1 MYKKEESDNLIDATL
16 VDGVLTEKEKEILF
30 PKKKEWF
37 IQIAIER
44 RKNRGGNEKE
54 NEDSIVY
61 PF

>member
-1 MYKKEESDNLIDATL
+1 MYKEELENLLDATL

-44 RKNRGGNEKE
+44 RKNQRG
-54 NEDSIVY
+54 D
-61 PF
+61 